1 MPALTTPGSD
11 PPVDVLSV
19 VKASSYWTVDKAG
32 LRSLTEV
39 NAVAALNKLV
49 ADNQQQLLS
58 SITR

>member
-11 PPVDVLSV
+11 PQVDVLSV

-58 SITR
+58 SLTR

>member
-1 MPALTTPGSD
+1 
-11 PPVDVLSV
+11 VDVLSV